1 MTSPIL
7 NTLPSIGDIL
17 ALLPPG
23 GNPYSF
29 GLELVESSAFPSVEK
44 KTYQILIG
52 LSIIHACTI
61 LFCGTV
67 ISIPC
72 WRKHE
77 ESKSNYKARGR
88 SRSRGGGG
96 GEGEGQRMIW
106 LLKKFYITESKKTY
120 WIPNTS
126 LAVAICQLLTSC
138 FCEIYTYVDYASLK
152 SPEFA
157 GKMSLGICVQFMWLF
172 NFYSYFVTSWGALN
186 TCLHL
191 KFLFISLCLPHPSS
205 VLTKRVISQPM
216 ILYIFCTGVP
226 ILVTIITLTWSIILA
241 IAYRKEIDHITLVR
255 DLLSNASKNWEAKVI
270 PDPDEFIKIVMAGDE
285 LLKSTAHLINC
296 LKWNSFTWAF
306 LWTITGIFYTNSV
319 WPLVKLM
326 KSCSNRMR
334 HIRVVRVGDHPNL
347 ITPSQPSS
355 LIPNYEAPINHQ
367 SIKGVGKA
375 LRRAYIFLVCHC
387 TVMTISVVY
396 TILVCLIIGTH
407 TEKVIVV
414 ARWRSLGSWLYLVS
428 GGFSAI
434 AMLFQSWRSY
444 TETDVNKS
452 SSTCIS
458 TSSITSIDLYHKLSY
473 KLGRRQTTTS
483 SRSTR
488 TESSY
493 STSSS
498 NHQIK
503 EIEPVLKDLRWS
515 DEILII
521 RNPKIFKNDH
531 DLEILKEDLDLA
543 STEDHH
549 DDSFKSLSPLI
560 SISNFNSV

>member
-7 NTLPSIGDIL
+7 NTLPSIGQIV

-29 GLELVESSAFPSVEK
+29 GLRLVESSAFPSVEQR
-44 KTYQILIG
+44 TYTILIV

-72 WRKHE
+72 WRR
-77 ESKSNYKARGR
+77 YDQGIAQR
-88 SRSRGGGG
+88 
-96 GEGEGQRMIW
+96 RMIW

-172 NFYSYFVTSWGALN
+172 SFYSYFVTSWGALN
-186 TCLHL
+186 TCLC
-191 KFLFISLCLPHPSS
+191 SPHPSS
-205 VLTKRVISQPM
+205 VLTKRVISRPI

-226 ILVTIITLTWSIILA
+226 VLVTIITLTWSIILA
-241 IAYRKEIDHITLVR
+241 IAYRQEIQHITLVR
-255 DLLSNASKNWEAKVI
+255 DLLITASENWESKIV
-270 PDPDEFIKIVMAGDE
+270 PPPDEFVKILKAGDS
-285 LLKSTAHLINC
+285 LLKATAHLISC
-296 LKWNSFTWAF
+296 LKWNSFTWAL
-306 LWTITGIFYTNSV
+306 LWTVTGIFYTHSV

-326 KSCSNRMR
+326 KSCSDRMR
-334 HIRVVRVGDHPNL
+334 HVRVLRVEEH
-347 ITPSQPSS
+347 PSS
-355 LIPNYEAPINHQ
+355 IPQPPSLGPRSEPTINHRN
-367 SIKGVGKA
+367 IKDVGKA

-414 ARWRSLGSWLYLVS
+414 AQWRSLGSWLYLVS

-444 TETDVNKS
+444 TETNLHINKS
-452 SSTCIS
+452 TSTCLS

-473 KLGRRQTTTS
+473 KLGRKPTTTTK
-483 SRSTR
+483 STY
-488 TESSY
+488 EAK
-493 STSSS
+493 SSS
-498 NHQIK
+498 GIK
-503 EIEPVLKDLRWS
+503 EIEPVVKDIRWS

-521 RNPKIFKNDH
+521 RNPHCHHFRNDQ
-531 DLEILKEDLDLA
+531 DLEILKEDPDL
-543 STEDHH
+543 SCEDH
-549 DDSFKSLSPLI
+549 DGSFKSFSPLI
-560 SISNFNSV
+560 AISIGPNLT

>member
-1 MTSPIL
+1 MSSPIL
-7 NTLPSIGDIL
+7 NTLPSIGQIV

-29 GLELVESSAFPSVEK
+29 GLKLVESSAFPSVEK
-44 KTYQILIG
+44 RTYTILII

-61 LFCGTV
+61 IFCGTV

-72 WRKHE
+72 WRK
-77 ESKSNYKARGR
+77 NDYGQ
-88 SRSRGGGG
+88 GGH
-96 GEGEGQRMIW
+96 GQRNRMIW
-106 LLKKFYITESKKTY
+106 LLKKIYISERKKTY

-172 NFYSYFVTSWGALN
+172 SFYSYFVTSWGALN
-186 TCLHL
+186 TCLC
-191 KFLFISLCLPHPSS
+191 SPHPAS
-205 VLTKRVISQPM
+205 VLTKRVISRPV
-216 ILYIFCTGVP
+216 ILYILCTGVP
-226 ILVTIITLTWSIILA
+226 ILVTIITLSWSIILA
-241 IAYRKEIDHITLVR
+241 IAYRQEIQHITLVR
-255 DLLSNASKNWEAKVI
+255 DLLITASNNWESKAN
-270 PDPDEFIKIVMAGDE
+270 PAPDEFINIVKAGDS
-285 LLKSTAHLINC
+285 LLKATGHLISC

-306 LWTITGIFYTNSV
+306 LWTITGIFYTHSV

-334 HIRVVRVGDHPNL
+334 HIRVLRVNENPNL
-347 ITPSQPSS
+347 ITQ
-355 LIPNYEAPINHQ
+355 HQ
-367 SIKGVGKA
+367 TLRLNSDPPVNQRNSKDVGKV

-387 TVMTISVVY
+387 TVMTISVIY

-414 ARWRSLGSWLYLVS
+414 AQWRSLGSWLYLVS

-444 TETDVNKS
+444 TETDLNVNKS
-452 SSTCIS
+452 TSTCIS

-473 KLGRRQTTTS
+473 KLGRKPKDLDTMKK
-483 SRSTR
+483 SRYEGNSLVG
-488 TESSY
+488 
-493 STSSS
+493 
-498 NHQIK
+498 IK
-503 EIEPVLKDLRWS
+503 EIEPVVKDIRWS

-521 RNPKIFKNDH
+521 RNPNCILRNDVH
-531 DLEILKEDLDLA
+531 DLEILKKDLEA
-543 STEDHH
+543 GSEDH
-549 DDSFKSLSPLI
+549 DGSFKSLSPLMTIAI
-560 SISNFNSV
+560 SQNLTS